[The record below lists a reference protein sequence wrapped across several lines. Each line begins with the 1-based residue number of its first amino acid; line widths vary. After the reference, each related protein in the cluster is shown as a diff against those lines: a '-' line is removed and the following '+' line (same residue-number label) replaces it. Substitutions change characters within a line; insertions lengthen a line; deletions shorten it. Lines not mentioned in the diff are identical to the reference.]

1 MNKSVMKN
9 LAILICVLLLASAI
23 AACSNKADNSGGN
36 AAGDS
41 TSSAGSTGG
50 AENKPAQPA
59 NAGDEKPEPA
69 KLKVFNRV
77 NADIVLDDNP
87 VIAEVEKLANVE
99 LSIEAPPINNYVDK
113 LQIVMASGD
122 LPDLIYNW
130 GGADSNYET
139 WAANGLLEPLDD
151 KIAQYPNLTKNISQE
166 LWDAVKSVADGKTYI
181 IPRTNIVNNWGYMIN
196 QQWLDK
202 LKLKAPATLEEF
214 TEVCKAFTQQDP
226 DGNGQADTY
235 CVTMSNPE
243 LGSNTIWNST
253 NFLTSAFNLPFMP
266 YKVGGA
272 PDVDGVYK
280 IKEKMSGYIPYLQYV
295 KMLHD
300 EKLIDPEFLI
310 NKINTDIDKM
320 NQNRI
325 GIRYAHQY
333 AVMGNIRQDPESDVK
348 YTYHAPLKDANG
360 VATSWVTPSMWG
372 GWMIPKGSKNVDA
385 ALKLLDW
392 GNTTEANTLLQLG
405 LPGLTYDSYDP
416 ATKSISRTPEQAT
429 KLASTTS
436 TYMTF
441 ANAINGTGA
450 IIEGADTAERMAK
463 FNAQLDEA
471 MKQTTVVQAPAVR
484 AQKILNLNNTIPDLV
499 KKKDDQEMRFIL
511 GNITLEQ
518 FKSFLEKEWFPAT
531 ADAEKEYVD
540 YMNSVSK

>member
-1 MNKSVMKN
+1 MTKAGMKH
-9 LAILICVLLLASAI
+9 LARVACILLLAAAT
-23 AACSNKADNSGGN
+23 AACGSNTGNSGNTGNDTGNTGNTSN
-36 AAGDS
+36 AAK
-41 TSSAGSTGG
+41 
-50 AENKPAQPA
+50 EPAQPSGSA
-59 NAGDEKPEPA
+59 DDKAEPA
-69 KLKVFNRV
+69 KLKIFNRV

-87 VIAEVEKLANVE
+87 VVAEVEKLANVE

-151 KIAQYPNLTKNISQE
+151 KIGQYPNLTKNISQE
-166 LWDAVKSVADGKTYI
+166 LWDAVKSVNDGKTYI
-181 IPRTNIVNNWGYMIN
+181 VPRTNIVNNWGYMIN

-202 LKLKAPATLEEF
+202 LQLKAPTTLDEF

-235 CVTMSNPE
+235 CLTLSNPE
-243 LGSNTIWNST
+243 LGNNTIWNST

-266 YKVGGA
+266 YKIGGA

-280 IKEKMSGYIPYLQYV
+280 IREKMSGYIPYLKYIQ
-295 KMLHD
+295 MLH
-300 EKLIDPEFLI
+300 EQKLIDPEFLI
-310 NKINTDIDKM
+310 NKINTDIDKQ
-320 NQNRI
+320 NQNRV

-333 AVMGNIRQDPESDVK
+333 AVMGNLRQDPESDIK
-348 YTYHAPLKDANG
+348 FTYHAPLKNDKG

-392 GNTTEANTLLQLG
+392 GNTTEANTLMQLG

-416 ATKSISRTPEQAT
+416 ATKNISRTPDQAA

-441 ANAINGTGA
+441 ANAIDGKGA
-450 IIEGADTAERMAK
+450 IIEGADTEERMAK
-463 FNAQLDEA
+463 FNAQLEEA

-511 GNITLEQ
+511 NNITEEQ
-518 FKSFLEKEWFPAT
+518 FKAFLEKEWYPAT
-531 ADAEKEYVD
+531 AEAEKEYAD